1 MMQDYDLTTPSGKQA
16 FQRWVVEIIRN
27 EINSY
32 VQQVLYERN
41 ATNIT
46 TPTTSDTNPITN
58 SVYTADE
65 IRDLRLE
72 RLEQATFRR

>member
-1 MMQDYDLTTPSGKQA
+1 MQDYDLNTPTGKQA
-16 FQRWVVEIIRN
+16 FQRWITELIRN

-46 TPTTSDTNPITN
+46 TPTITDINPNTNA
-58 SVYTADE
+58 VYTANE